1 MTTKSDFVTCN
12 TFDVQPITGQAH
24 SPMMMVKIDQQ
35 RMLDSLNTETIS
47 VPMGLSREEKRRLIL
62 QHSK

>member
-1 MTTKSDFVTCN
+1 MTTKSDFSTCN
-12 TFDVQPITGQAH
+12 TFDVHPITGQTL
-24 SPMMMVKIDQQ
+24 SPMMAVKIDQQ
-35 RMLDSLNTETIS
+35 RMLNSLNTETIA

>member
-1 MTTKSDFVTCN
+1 
-12 TFDVQPITGQAH
+12 
-24 SPMMMVKIDQQ
+24 MMMVKIDQQ